1 MKLANKNYAIGIWY
15 KTKQVELFAEF
26 HDKPSIWF
34 KKEEFKKKFKIVS
47 WLLKRDNPILA
58 KICKSERIDNSNVFI
73 VPDFSGRGPNL
84 IMKDIIKVI
93 LYVEVFFSSLNLVGF
108 LDGY

>member
-1 MKLANKNYAIGIWY
+1 MAS
-15 KTKQVELFAEF
+15 E
-26 HDKPSIWF
+26 
-34 KKEEFKKKFKIVS
+34 
-47 WLLKRDNPILA
+47 RDNPILA
-58 KICKSERIDNSNVFI
+58 KICKSARIDNSNVFI